1 MQTDM
6 TALVS
11 CFARYFHTAHSVC
24 PIYADPFAE
33 RLLTEEECTRI
44 GTHMAQGISFFAPG
58 YLGEDPLRW
67 VVDHRIGPTVL
78 VRSAFL
84 ERHLQQEQAAGARQ
98 YLVLAAGYD
107 ASAYGRATSMRT
119 FELDRPGMVRDKRR
133 RIVRAGIAAAPVAYV
148 EADLLGEWAG
158 PLLAAGFDRTARTV
172 CSLLGF
178 SYYVSRDQLLRLFR
192 RLSDL
197 LSAESVVL
205 LDWPCE
211 EESET
216 ERQNRTLAAGA
227 QADMKD
233 RWSLEQLSG
242 AAEDVGFSVEET
254 LDHEKADQQF
264 CAAHNAAA
272 GPEDQIHASLG
283 VCYSL
288 LRKR

>member
-1 MQTDM
+1 M

-24 PIYADPFAE
+24 PIYADPLAE
-33 RLLTEEECTRI
+33 RLLMEEERTQI
-44 GTHMAQGISFFAPG
+44 GSHMAQGISFFAPD
-58 YLGEDPLRW
+58 YLGDDPLRW

-78 VRSAFL
+78 IRSAFL
-84 ERHLQQEQAAGARQ
+84 ERHLQREQTAGAWQ

-107 ASAYGRATSMRT
+107 ASAYGRVSSMQT
-119 FELDRPGMVRDKRR
+119 FELDRPEMLRDKRR
-133 RIVRAGIAAAPVAYV
+133 RIMRAGIAADPVAYV

-178 SYYVSRDQLLRLFR
+178 SYYVSRDQLLGLFR

-197 LSAESVVL
+197 LLAGSVVL

-211 EESET
+211 EEGET

-227 QADMKD
+227 QAGMKD
-233 RWSLEQLSG
+233 RWSLEQLSE
-242 AAEDVGFSVEET
+242 AAEDAGFFVEET
-254 LDHEKADQQF
+254 LDHEEADRQF
-264 CAAHNAAA
+264 CSAHNAAA
-272 GPEDQIHASLG
+272 GPEDQIYASLG

-288 LRKR
+288 LRKI